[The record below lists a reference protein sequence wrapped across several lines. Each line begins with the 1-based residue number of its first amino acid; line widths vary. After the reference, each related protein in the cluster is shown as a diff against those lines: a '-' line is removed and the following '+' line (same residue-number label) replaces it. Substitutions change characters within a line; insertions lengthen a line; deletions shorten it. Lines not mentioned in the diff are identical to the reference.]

1 MINLEA
7 YIFPIVWTTVFVI
20 CLVIEGLTCDM
31 TSVWFAIGSLF
42 GLGVSFIDSSPL
54 VIILSVVTFFV
65 TSSLS
70 LVIFKTLCPK
80 WLKSK
85 SVIKED
91 YVGRISRLEQKIT
104 KDIDSYVYIDDVLWQ
119 ATSDMTMSKG
129 TKVIVVKQTGNVL
142 TVEKYEEPDKVE
154 EKEE

>member
-54 VIILSVVTFFV
+54 VIVLSVVTFFV

-70 LVIFKTLCPK
+70 LVVFKPLCQK

-85 SVIKED
+85 SAIKED
-91 YVGRISRLEQKIT
+91 YVGCISRLEQKIT

>member
-1 MINLEA
+1 MEA

-65 TSSLS
+65 TSSLF
-70 LVIFKTLCPK
+70 LVVFKPLCQK

>member
-70 LVIFKTLCPK
+70 LVIFKPLCPK